1 MTGFAAAAGP
11 DWRWEAR
18 SVNHR
23 GLDLRLR
30 LPAGCDGLEPAVR
43 KTVQGAVPARQHLAG
58 TAVRAG

>member
-11 DWRWEAR
+11 DWRWEVR

-30 LPAGCDGLEPAVR
+30 LPSGCDGLEPAGPQGGADAVR
-43 KTVQGAVPARQHLAG
+43 ARQHLAG
-58 TAVRAG
+58 IAVRAG